1 VKKFLNI
8 KNKSLRMK
16 LETKHFIII
25 HSLDARIVSDFSK
38 SAEKKYEDVYS
49 NLNFLKKPKKKIK
62 IVLCKTFKE
71 FSFVKKY
78 LSSWRWSQ
86 GWGGDKQI
94 SLNLKRIAEKGEFET
109 DSYDFVASSYVT
121 SIIGHE
127 LVHAFLGRTLCETK
141 DFPVWLNEG
150 LAEYIGEN
158 AREIKKVH
166 KLLRFSNVV
175 GRRHL
180 CYEEEYDQAT
190 NMVIFLANK
199 YGKKKLFEFLKNCQK
214 LKSFK
219 RAFNKI
225 YDTDFRNFEDC
236 FLKSSR

>member
-1 VKKFLNI
+1 M
-8 KNKSLRMK
+8 R
-16 LETKHFIII
+16 LETRHFIII
-25 HSLDARIVSDFSK
+25 HNLDERIISAFSK
-38 SAEKKYEDVYS
+38 SAEGKYEEVYN
-49 NLNFLKKPKKKIK
+49 NLNFLKKSKTKIK

-71 FSFVKKY
+71 YSFVKKY
-78 LSSWRWSQ
+78 LSWWRWSQ
-86 GWGGDKQI
+86 AWGGSKQI
-94 SLNLKRIAEKGEFET
+94 SLNLKRIAEKGKFKT
-109 DSYDFVASSYVT
+109 YSYDFVASSYVI

-127 LVHAFLGRTLCETK
+127 LVHAFLDKTLCETK
-141 DFPVWLNEG
+141 DFPEWLNKG

-175 GRRHL
+175 DRQHL

-219 RAFNKI
+219 NAFNKT
-225 YDTDFRNFEDC
+225 YDTDFRNFEEC
-236 FLKSSR
+236 FLKSSK